1 MTIQDPA
8 PALEAEQSG
17 ITIPAHTP
25 LRMVLRRF
33 LRHRAA
39 VVSAVFLALLVL
51 ACVAAPL
58 VEAWL
63 GTTFA
68 DQDLFGRY
76 APPSPGHPLGQDEIG
91 RDVLIRLLYGGR
103 VSLLVGVAA
112 ALCAAVI
119 GSLVGL
125 LAGFYGG
132 RLDALLM
139 RFTDGVIALPI
150 LPFLIILSA
159 IDLKK
164 LGVPQTIALSDEVS
178 LYRIVIVV
186 SLFGWTT
193 VARLVRGGA
202 LSVRQ
207 REYVRAALALGASN
221 ARIMRVHVLPNVV
234 SPIVVAVTLSI
245 GHLILVES
253 TLSYLGVGIQLPLP
267 SWGNML
273 VNAQDLIYSAP
284 ALAIYP
290 GLMIFLTVIA
300 FNFLGDGLQDALDP
314 RATSQ
319 KR

>member
-1 MTIQDPA
+1 
-8 PALEAEQSG
+8 
-17 ITIPAHTP
+17 
-25 LRMVLRRF
+25 
-33 LRHRAA
+33 
-39 VVSAVFLALLVL
+39 
-51 ACVAAPL
+51 
-58 VEAWL
+58 
-63 GTTFA
+63 
-68 DQDLFGRY
+68 
-76 APPSPGHPLGQDEIG
+76 
-91 RDVLIRLLYGGR
+91 
-103 VSLLVGVAA
+103 
-112 ALCAAVI
+112 
-119 GSLVGL
+119 
-125 LAGFYGG
+125 
-132 RLDALLM
+132 M
-139 RFTDGVIALPI
+139 RFTDGIIALPI

-164 LGVPQTIALSDEVS
+164 LGVPSAIALSDEVS

-314 RATSQ
+314 RAGN
-319 KR
+319 RR